1 MGARVLV
8 VDDSPTIRKV
18 VATILRDHDYDPI
31 TAEDGQAALATL
43 EQQEVDLVLLDFV
56 MPRMNGFQFC
66 RTLRASDRRDLP
78 VILMSAKGDRIRGH
92 FVRQTGAIDAITK
105 PFDARGLLAVIEGA
119 LARLAETTQVDGKMT
134 PSRPPTS
141 AADESV
147 SGARPNP
154 FGASLAS
161 ILAPSLR
168 ELGATAHVAE
178 VIQRAATAD
187 IESALSTLFSERG
200 QGAEALAGDLAVIS
214 IAEILQMLQIQR
226 QSGALTAT
234 SRNRQVTVFVR
245 QGNIDLAT
253 SRGLREEFLLGRYL
267 VEDGAIGRQ
276 RLEAILA
283 DKSSS
288 LPSGER
294 LVLEGGV
301 QPEAIDR
308 ALQRQTAELV
318 YECVRWKRG
327 RFSFVAGAGSSV
339 AERARL
345 GITVN
350 SLIMEAFRR
359 VDEWRLIE
367 GSFNFDDVL
376 YPDPAAIE
384 RSRNTADLTPREREV
399 LARVDGER
407 TVREIVDDIEGGSF
421 ELTKI
426 IYQFLQSRLVHRAS

>member
-18 VATILRDHDYDPI
+18 VATILRDHDYEPV
-31 TAEDGQAALATL
+31 TAEDGQDALDTL
-43 EQQEVDLVLLDFV
+43 EQTDVDLVLLDFV

-66 RTLRASDRRDLP
+66 RTLRQSSRRDLP

-105 PFDARGLLAVIEGA
+105 PFDARGLLAAIEGA
-119 LARLAETTQVDGKMT
+119 LARLAETSRVDPGT
-134 PSRPPTS
+134 APSRRPPS
-141 AADESV
+141 ATEDSV

-161 ILAPSLR
+161 ILAPALR
-168 ELGATAHVAE
+168 ELGAATHVAD
-178 VIQRAATAD
+178 VIQRAATPD
-187 IESALSTLFSERG
+187 VESALATLFAEHG
-200 QGAEALAGDLAVIS
+200 QGGEALAGDLAVIS
-214 IAEILQMLQIQR
+214 VAEVLQMLHIQR

-234 SRNRQVTVFVR
+234 SRNRQVSIFVR
-245 QGNIDLAT
+245 QGDIDLAT

-283 DKSSS
+283 DTSSS

-294 LVLEGGV
+294 LVEQGGV

-327 RFSFVAGAGSSV
+327 RFSFVVGGGSVV

-345 GITVN
+345 GIPVN

-367 GSFNFDDVL
+367 GSFDFDDVL

-384 RSRNTADLTPREREV
+384 RSRDTADLTTREREV
-399 LARVDGER
+399 LARVNGER
-407 TVREIVDDIEGGSF
+407 TVREIVDEIEGGSF